1 MFTLRDLDEL
11 AGFAV
16 MNIRTLN
23 STVLR
28 AIGEKV
34 RLLRKGGKFDKFESQ
49 SRFSSDADKLLREIQ
64 KEIDIATASIE
75 EVYARVAKIAYRSY
89 AESFLA
95 QGLKQP
101 PIEQERALVNFIQ
114 SVAATTK
121 GSFANLSN
129 TTAIGFRLLD
139 PGSRTTFVG
148 FKRHY
153 HNLIDQAVAD
163 IATGNESWSG
173 AFRNAL
179 KQTADSGIR
188 VLDYESGYSRRL
200 DSAMRQNVLDG
211 VKAITTEITARNG
224 GKFGAD
230 GWEIDA
236 HNWCAPDH
244 LPFQG
249 RRFTKAEFEEI
260 QEMLPRKFET
270 WNCRHTVYAVDL
282 KASTPLYTEDEL
294 KEIAATSTEVREFD
308 GREYTAYEAT
318 QLQRKL
324 ETQIRK
330 HKDRANIA
338 KAAGDDLT
346 RRAEQLRINQLK
358 DKYVELSNR
367 FGLPVAKDRMAVAG
381 FRKVKADSVV
391 INSKQVLSTG
401 AVFQV
406 DHDLVAA
413 AKLAED
419 AMINVH
425 GRGTLPSIPL
435 VKNNRIKSDG
445 EFRYHGISGKVV
457 GIHINITHKNPEL
470 AILHEYG
477 HYIDLKAFSGVGGDF
492 ATSLR
497 NPILDNWFDT
507 INKSKSVVALHKEFS
522 RASASNEIRKYIKY
536 LLNPKEL
543 FARSYSQ
550 YIASKSGDKTLL
562 TQLNNERA
570 SSLFKTLWDDDD
582 FVEIMREFD
591 IIMAGLKWIKK

>member
-34 RLLRKGGKFDKFESQ
+34 RVLRKGGKFDKFESQ

-129 TTAIGFRLLD
+129 TTAIGFKLLD
-139 PGSRTTFVG
+139 PGGRTTFVG

-153 HNLIDQAVAD
+153 HNLVDQAVAD
-163 IATGNESWSG
+163 ISTGNESWSG
-173 AFRNAL
+173 ALRNAL

-224 GKFGAD
+224 EKFGAD

-260 QEMLPRKFET
+260 QEALPRKFET

-282 KASTPLYTEDEL
+282 RASTPLYTEEEL
-294 KEIAATSTEVREFD
+294 QKIAGTSTEAREFD

-381 FRKVKADSVV
+381 FRRVKAIENPKIVESENVL
-391 INSKQVLSTG
+391 KQVEGDSNEKIRKLQPNEIVLTDKVNQQYVG
-401 AVFQV
+401 
-406 DHDLVAA
+406 DLGDLQQNYYG
-413 AKLAED
+413 KDEP
-419 AMINVH
+419 
-425 GRGTLPSIPL
+425 GRVY
-435 VKNNRIKSDG
+435 VKNLPVHYNNYSAAHMTSSQTHLDRLPWI
-445 EFRYHGISGKVV
+445 E
-457 GIHINITHKNPEL
+457 INIADFVRAIESPEFIEINL
-470 AILHEYG
+470 RKLDVGNYSLSNIVKVGNSLNKKGFEYMKVAISLSKGDSNYHQITTIHPVRWNSLFDVNG
-477 HYIDLKAFSGVGGDF
+477 DLKA
-492 ATSLR
+492 
-497 NPILDNWFDT
+497 
-507 INKSKSVVALHKEFS
+507 
-522 RASASNEIRKYIKY
+522 KYKRI
-536 LLNPKEL
+536 
-543 FARSYSQ
+543 Q
-550 YIASKSGDKTLL
+550 
-562 TQLNNERA
+562 
-570 SSLFKTLWDDDD
+570 
-582 FVEIMREFD
+582 
-591 IIMAGLKWIKK
+591 

>member
-129 TTAIGFRLLD
+129 TTAIGFKLLD
-139 PGSRTTFVG
+139 PGGRTTFVG

-153 HNLIDQAVAD
+153 HNLVDQAVAD
-163 IATGNESWSG
+163 ISTGNESWSG
-173 AFRNAL
+173 ALRNAL

-224 GKFGAD
+224 EKFGAD

-249 RRFTKAEFEEI
+249 RRYTKAEFEEI
-260 QEMLPRKFET
+260 QEALPRKFET

-282 KASTPLYTEDEL
+282 EASTPLYTEEEL
-294 KEIAATSTEVREFD
+294 QKIAATSTEVREFD

-381 FRKVKADSVV
+381 FRRVRADIKSVLESKFVRISMLPSDNRVVYEVDKISQKIKDLIQTRSSAEVVKISEQVGNHIISRHKEHFDINKAFNMLPEV
-391 INSKQVLSTG
+391 INNPQFIYEGK
-401 AVFQV
+401 
-406 DHDLVAA
+406 
-413 AKLAED
+413 K
-419 AMINVH
+419 
-425 GRGTLPSIPL
+425 
-435 VKNNRIKSDG
+435 KN
-445 EFRYHGISGKVV
+445 
-457 GIHINITHKNPEL
+457 
-470 AILHEYG
+470 
-477 HYIDLKAFSGVGGDF
+477 
-492 ATSLR
+492 SL
-497 NPILDNWFDT
+497 
-507 INKSKSVVALHKEFS
+507 
-522 RASASNEIRKYIKY
+522 
-536 LLNPKEL
+536 
-543 FARSYSQ
+543 Q
-550 YIASKSGDKTLL
+550 
-562 TQLNNERA
+562 
-570 SSLFKTLWDDDD
+570 
-582 FVEIMREFD
+582 FVESFNEKFYLMVPIKCLPDE
-591 IIMAGLKWIKK
+591 LWIETLTIEEKARFLRRWGKRQLFYKRK